1 MCIQDPPDVQLYTI
15 TGHLHKGGV
24 RLPILQCSRGSTC
37 LESFYLHLAR
47 FIPGTAASAVNF
59 QAYLGDGIARWNTS
73 QANAAIDCPQDS
85 LRTFNVRLQHK
96 VHVLQINHLYITL
109 DLSPFLQINTLSES
123 VYVSRYFQ
131 TFSHHRHTQESTTE
145 SSTSTT
151 SRENPSS
158 LET

>member
-1 MCIQDPPDVQLYTI
+1 M
-15 TGHLHKGGV
+15 
-24 RLPILQCSRGSTC
+24 
-37 LESFYLHLAR
+37 
-47 FIPGTAASAVNF
+47 
-59 QAYLGDGIARWNTS
+59 
-73 QANAAIDCPQDS
+73 
-85 LRTFNVRLQHK
+85 RLQHK

-109 DLSPFLQINTLSES
+109 DLSPFLHINTLSES

-158 LET
+158 LNAAIDEGFDELEDHEQLSTDRSN